1 MAEPEP
7 SAADDELLLD
17 ARSLPEGAGDETR
30 LEDETRVLVA
40 GVGEALLRLGEG
52 AEGLDTYPSGLDS
65 ARVRVLTPPLPPTS
79 ARLGELLGRVGSE

>member
-7 SAADDELLLD
+7 SAADDELPLD
-17 ARSLPEGAGDETR
+17 ARSLPEGVGDETR

-40 GVGEALLRLGEG
+40 GVGEALLRLGKG

-65 ARVRVLTPPLPPTS
+65 ARVRVLTPLLPPTS
-79 ARLGELLGRVGSE
+79 ARLGELLGEVGSE